1 MALYSARHILMQL
14 LPSGLHFYTFILAN
28 ALPLP
33 FFFHHI
39 FPIFT
44 LLSLPFSALQA
55 VWYSPCVCR
64 PAGSDPQLL
73 QRERW
78 KDPELLQHRGAL
90 PPVCQQCQTGGCWP
104 FSHAYLH
111 SFTLLWWT
119 LSTQL
124 KQNVLN
130 IDNHSFSF
138 LLQSLNASMR
148 RMDRSVSFSSWWQL

>member
-1 MALYSARHILMQL
+1 MLSWSFFLVPLKRWIRCSHIMMALYCAWHILMQL
-14 LPSGLHFYTFILAN
+14 LLSGLHFYTFFPRQCPPSAF
-28 ALPLP
+28 LP

-104 FSHAYLH
+104 YSHACITFIH
-111 SFTLLWWT
+111 IT
-119 LSTQL
+119 
-124 KQNVLN
+124 VMN
-130 IDNHSFSF
+130 IKHTVE
-138 LLQSLNASMR
+138 AECYKR
-148 RMDRSVSFSSWWQL
+148 G